1 MVECKVIKRDEIPKN
16 NMPDIIE
23 KTLENIKGVDDIA
36 SSVFMCPES
45 DTNIIVDIK
54 ECNQVIHITGKWEV
68 GPAYYIQIIRITKA
82 VIELLIC
89 RNSKAARKLL
99 AAYEKN
105 GIRRIGQPDA
115 SIRMWCDHIDKPNAV
130 IVATIGNILVP
141 FSLSDYLFEK
151 SNEAE
156 QFHQLVRQY
165 HIPAVFGRI
174 YPSVDAIKEQV
185 ERSEKAFAFD
195 NGMDYEVK
203 VNQCL
208 MMLWPTKENERLIF
222 LIGLKERYRQ
232 SDEQLRLRMQEVK
245 DIVSSALKE

>member
-16 NMPDIIE
+16 NIPDIIE

-89 RNSKAARKLL
+89 CNSKAARKLL
-99 AAYEKN
+99 AAYENN

-115 SIRMWCDHIDKPNAV
+115 SIRMWCDHIDKPDAV
-130 IVATIGNILVP
+130 IVATIGNLLVP
-141 FSLSDYLFEK
+141 FSLSDYLFER

-156 QFHQLVRQY
+156 RFHRLVRQC
-165 HIPAVFGRI
+165 HIPTVFGRI
-174 YPSVDAIKEQV
+174 YPSLDEIKEQI
-185 ERSEKAFAFD
+185 ERSEKAFAA
-195 NGMDYEVK
+195 DYEDK

-208 MMLWPTKENERLIF
+208 MMLEPTKENERLIF

-232 SDEQLRLRMQEVK
+232 STEQLRLCIKEIK
-245 DIVSSALKE
+245 DISSSALEE